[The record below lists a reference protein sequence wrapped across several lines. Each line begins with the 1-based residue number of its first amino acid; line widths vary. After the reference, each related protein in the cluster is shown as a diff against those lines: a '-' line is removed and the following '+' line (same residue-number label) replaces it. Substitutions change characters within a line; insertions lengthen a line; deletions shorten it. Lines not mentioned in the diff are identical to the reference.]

1 MKTARSPT
9 DSISDRFRP
18 FRLTLV
24 VRVSCRIYQGMWII
38 TDCSPCD
45 KFEISDL
52 WHLRLTIHACDFSF
66 LCSPTSWKTI
76 DVPSIFSR
84 HFARQDICRELCD
97 IASRWP
103 EEDEDEDHEAETAIF
118 LRLEEALMKLSTSA
132 QEQVVGSFR
141 PLKQEVSRRLAEW
154 TNEFNDWL
162 SEAGRLSLEPAHLGE
177 LLREVI
183 GSPQFLWYR
192 QCPKARV
199 KAKFLMAV
207 ASLIRAL
214 IEGKPLVKPM
224 MDTHP
229 DLESLAQKMMKRLF
243 VLPDLGNILE
253 IWHEGRLA
261 CYNAT
266 LSLAAQRAAD
276 KLRDD
281 LQVSLVSAVK
291 RATAATAGP
300 EEGPKGGPKGPK
312 GALQL
317 QLRDWPMTG
326 CPLARALLEF
336 LKSHASELGDL
347 GRPSLRECPPHSL
360 KPATLRD
367 LLCRLDAFEVV
378 GSGPSVV
385 RLRFEA
391 VAALAY
397 KAVGTK
403 PKAGAVPPKPPKGP
417 VPIPSPPPGAS
428 NQEGHM
434 EYFDSSDVSS
444 MSRLIRRGLRAGD
457 EEWRQAWTQFCW
469 TKNISSRLSRRNTSQ
484 LPPQEVLKTFLE
496 NHFTKLKRAP
506 WARSLGRARRDGHRE
521 APGRDGRRRREAS
534 VSSSSFSSR
543 QSRDRRRKKRS
554 RRERPHRD
562 FFNANKT
569 MTPEV
574 MMMRAQMMGVS
585 MVMNS
590 MNNMNNMNNPMAMM
604 QMRTPL
610 PMPQAPNLP
619 LPPPP
624 PPPPKPPPKPR
635 SGPISSKAAPLA
647 QAAAVARK
655 QQQEST
661 IDMDDLW
668 RAWIQALVHF
678 FGISSSI

>member
-1 MKTARSPT
+1 
-9 DSISDRFRP
+9 
-18 FRLTLV
+18 
-24 VRVSCRIYQGMWII
+24 
-38 TDCSPCD
+38 
-45 KFEISDL
+45 
-52 WHLRLTIHACDFSF
+52 
-66 LCSPTSWKTI
+66 
-76 DVPSIFSR
+76 
-84 HFARQDICRELCD
+84 
-97 IASRWP
+97 
-103 EEDEDEDHEAETAIF
+103 
-118 LRLEEALMKLSTSA
+118 
-132 QEQVVGSFR
+132 
-141 PLKQEVSRRLAEW
+141 
-154 TNEFNDWL
+154 
-162 SEAGRLSLEPAHLGE
+162 
-177 LLREVI
+177 
-183 GSPQFLWYR
+183 
-192 QCPKARV
+192 
-199 KAKFLMAV
+199 
-207 ASLIRAL
+207 
-214 IEGKPLVKPM
+214 
-224 MDTHP
+224 
-229 DLESLAQKMMKRLF
+229 
-243 VLPDLGNILE
+243 
-253 IWHEGRLA
+253 
-261 CYNAT
+261 
-266 LSLAAQRAAD
+266 
-276 KLRDD
+276 
-281 LQVSLVSAVK
+281 
-291 RATAATAGP
+291 
-300 EEGPKGGPKGPK
+300 
-312 GALQL
+312 
-317 QLRDWPMTG
+317 
-326 CPLARALLEF
+326 
-336 LKSHASELGDL
+336 
-347 GRPSLRECPPHSL
+347 
-360 KPATLRD
+360 
-367 LLCRLDAFEVV
+367 
-378 GSGPSVV
+378 
-385 RLRFEA
+385 
-391 VAALAY
+391 
-397 KAVGTK
+397 
-403 PKAGAVPPKPPKGP
+403 
-417 VPIPSPPPGAS
+417 
-428 NQEGHM
+428 M

-590 MNNMNNMNNPMAMM
+590 MNNMSNMNNPMAMM

-661 IDMDDLW
+661 IDMDDL
-668 RAWIQALVHF
+668 
-678 FGISSSI
+678 

>member
-1 MKTARSPT
+1 MTYDT
-9 DSISDRFRP
+9 YDLRFMIVICL
-18 FRLTLV
+18 F
-24 VRVSCRIYQGMWII
+24 Y
-38 TDCSPCD
+38 
-45 KFEISDL
+45 
-52 WHLRLTIHACDFSF
+52 HF
-66 LCSPTSWKTI
+66 LGKQLMHSAYPA
-76 DVPSIFSR
+76 R

-162 SEAGRLSLEPAHLGE
+162 SEAGQLPLEPAHLGE

-224 MDTHP
+224 LDTHP
-229 DLESLAQKMMKRLF
+229 DLESLAQKIMKRLF

-253 IWHEGRLA
+253 VWHEGRLA

-291 RATAATAGP
+291 RATAAAGP
-300 EEGPKGGPKGPK
+300 EGPKGVKGPK

-336 LKSHASELGDL
+336 LKSHANELGDL

-360 KPATLRD
+360 KPATLRE
-367 LLCRLDAFEVV
+367 LLCRLDAFDVV

-417 VPIPSPPPGAS
+417 VPLPVPSAGPPGAAGS
-428 NQEGHM
+428 KDGQEGHM

-444 MSRLIRRGLRAGD
+444 MSRLIRRGLQAGD

-521 APGRDGRRRREAS
+521 APGTTRDGRRRREAS
-534 VSSSSFSSR
+534 LEDSSSFSESR

-554 RRERPHRD
+554 RREKRSHRD
-562 FFNANKT
+562 FFNSKN

-590 MNNMNNMNNPMAMM
+590 MNNMNNPLAMM

-610 PMPQAPNLP
+610 PLPQAPNLP

-661 IDMDDLW
+661 IDMDDL
-668 RAWIQALVHF
+668 
-678 FGISSSI
+678 